1 MSISTGFDRDQNGSS
16 DRDIFTHWA
25 WALPILLIVAA
36 LGLRQ
41 IELYPPG
48 PDEFYS
54 MNNSGFLVESPFSP
68 FDVIE
73 SLYQNSPNHMPG
85 YFLLLN
91 MWGNLTSNELA
102 TGRVLTILCALLSI
116 ATIYR
121 LARDF
126 IAPVAGLFA
135 IIIVASNAFYSFY
148 IPNLRM
154 YSLLV
159 CLAAAV
165 LWLYLRIMHRLQ
177 IVQRKDFIA
186 LGAAVFALLNVHA
199 FSITFL
205 ATLAIYHSFL
215 VKSSHRWKSVVVS
228 VCAATILAAP
238 WYLVVLT
245 RGTERVS
252 GAWGGE
258 SVGSWDTITAWLKV
272 ATNGQPLLLAL
283 SITGLFLSSRIL
295 SRQPKTYTLLF
306 VPFLLILGV
315 VTDATSF
322 VHTSAMRYQLA
333 GWPLLILAMATG
345 LFALY
350 CHHRLL
356 GVLVVLW
363 LIAGINFH
371 INNDWKQYIG
381 GQYKSHESPPW
392 QVISRLAARSELDP
406 FVIGYRI
413 KDALLEWQ
421 SYVNYSQNMHY
432 FDRLGLGI
440 QLIGDP
446 HELEVFVSHRFIS
459 SPFLWIVFQEA
470 IPSAKEISD
479 IEARLTNLGY
489 ERCHS
494 HKVGVDSTI
503 LQFAW
508 QLQDCQALDLK
519 SIGRTELINYQFY
532 GLQLDNPDKVIRFVD
547 AWNALAEIPL
557 DSYKMSYQLISE
569 DWVNVTQLELPLVHE
584 SVLRQFS
591 IDISDV
597 NAGSYQLM
605 AIVYNA
611 QTNTRLEWL
620 DVDSNGSAML
630 HLGEIEIPDNDMQ

>member
-1 MSISTGFDRDQNGSS
+1 MSISTGFDRDQNDSS

-25 WALPILLIVAA
+25 WVLPILLIVAA
-36 LGLRQ
+36 LGLQQ
-41 IELYPPG
+41 IDLYPPG

-54 MNNSGFLVESPFSP
+54 MYNAGWLVGGPFTP
-68 FDVIE
+68 LEVIK

-91 MWGNLTSNELA
+91 LWGNVTSNELE
-102 TGRVLTILCALLSI
+102 TGRILTILCALLSV
-116 ATIYR
+116 AAIYR
-121 LARDF
+121 LARVF

-159 CLAAAV
+159 CLAAIV
-165 LWLYLRIMHRLQ
+165 LWLYLRIMHHLQ
-177 IVQRKDFIA
+177 TVQRKDFIA
-186 LGAAVFALLNVHA
+186 LGAAVFALLNVHV

-215 VKSSHRWKSVVVS
+215 VQRSSRWKTVMVT
-228 VCAATILAAP
+228 VCSAMILTAP
-238 WYLVVLT
+238 WYLVALT
-245 RGTERVS
+245 RGIERAD

-258 SVGSWDTITAWLKV
+258 AVGSWESIAAWLKLT
-272 ATNGQPLLLAL
+272 TNGQPLLLAL
-283 SITGLFLSSRIL
+283 SIAGLLLSSKKLKRPL
-295 SRQPKTYTLLF
+295 KMCSLLV
-306 VPFLLILGV
+306 VPFLLILGLL
-315 VTDATSF
+315 TDATSF

-333 GWPLLILAMATG
+333 GWPLLILAMAAG

-363 LIAGINFH
+363 LIAGIRFH
-371 INNDWKQYIG
+371 INNDWKQFIG

-421 SYVNYSQNMHY
+421 SYVNYSQSMHY

-446 HELEVFVSHRFIS
+446 HELEIFVSHKFIS
-459 SPFLWIVFQEA
+459 SPFLWIVFQET

-519 SIGRTELINYQFY
+519 SIGRTELINYRFY
-532 GLQLDNPDKVIRFVD
+532 GLQLDNSDKVIRFVD

-557 DSYKMSYQLISE
+557 DSYKMSYQLISK
-569 DWVNVTQLELPLVHE
+569 DWANVTQLELPLVHE
-584 SVLRQFS
+584 SVLRQFA

-620 DVDSNGSAML
+620 DVDSNRSAML